1 MKDNKPLYEKV
12 SIWITIIASICA
24 ILGISIFGDKSLF
37 KNNNTDE
44 TSIDFENN
52 EIEMGDQSAIIIGD
66 NNTFNYGTPD
76 LNTIQSAN
84 ADKFSVVASYDMNTF
99 QSSSSGID
107 VMINAT
113 TSLPAEH
120 VTITAVSDT
129 KEYEPFDMHGGTCDW
144 YFRANFFE
152 EGNYTITVTAYD
164 FDGAIESDE
173 FTFKY

>member
-37 KNNNTDE
+37 KNNNTNE

-66 NNTFNYGTPD
+66 NNTFNYGTTD
-76 LNTIQSAN
+76 SNAIQPS
-84 ADKFSVVASYDMNTF
+84 DSDEFSVVASYDMNTF

-113 TSLPAEH
+113 TSLPAEY

-129 KEYEPFDMHGGTCDW
+129 KEYEPLDMHGGT
-144 YFRANFFE
+144 
-152 EGNYTITVTAYD
+152 YD
-164 FDGAIESDE
+164 
-173 FTFKY
+173 